1 MLLAQ
6 QDLTSIT
13 VSVSDY
19 AQMEPTPILDHA
31 INVLEDVELARMLS
45 TVQLVPL
52 DSFKDPSV

>member
-13 VSVSDY
+13 VSVLDY

-52 DSFKDPSV
+52 DSFKGPSV